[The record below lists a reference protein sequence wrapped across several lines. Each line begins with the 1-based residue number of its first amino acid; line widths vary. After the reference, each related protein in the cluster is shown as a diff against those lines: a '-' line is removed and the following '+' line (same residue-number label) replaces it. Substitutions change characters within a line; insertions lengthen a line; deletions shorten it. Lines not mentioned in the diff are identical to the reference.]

1 VGRLRPNES
10 GAFLWRRRKLL
21 AAGAGLGL
29 MGYGN
34 FAFGQSTAHPNA
46 LSIARDEGN
55 ILLFQFSLNLPQV
68 LHQLL
73 SPAMPLSAFLQNH
86 AHMPPPAWERTLQN
100 AKRLLSDSGILTLP
114 GGRPIRLQAWQW
126 PDDTAIAQSLKAQE
140 ILLPIAEASRLHLDP
155 VPVQARLQTSKPIR
169 QAQLQLP
176 KALYPIEVTIKNDKF
191 WLTTQIPL
199 AMVNLE

>member
-1 VGRLRPNES
+1 M
-10 GAFLWRRRKLL
+10 LL

-46 LSIARDEGN
+46 LTITRDDGN
-55 ILLFQFSLNLPQV
+55 VLLFQFSLNLPQV

-73 SPAMPLSAFLQNH
+73 SPATPLSAFLQNY
-86 AHMPPPAWERTLQN
+86 AHMPPPAWERALQN
-100 AKRLLSDSGILTLP
+100 AKRLLSASGILTLP

-126 PDDTAIAQSLKAQE
+126 PDDATIAQTLKAQE

-155 VPVQARLQTSKPIR
+155 MPVQARLQTSKPIR

-176 KALYPIEVTIKNDKF
+176 AAFYPIEVTIKNDKF